1 MVDRLARPTA
11 AENLRDWLLQTNL
24 YQSVM
29 CVLERQL
36 VTLDCGRISR
46 FCPNL
51 DTFFSCYMISEA

>member
-36 VTLDCGRISR
+36 VTLDCGSISR
-46 FCPNL
+46 FSSYL